1 MSEQTAIHQAVQQL
15 QYGEVI
21 AYPTEA
27 VWGLGCDPYQQSAFL
42 KILALK
48 QRPIEKGVI
57 LLASDI
63 QQISF
68 LLDNLNY
75 QQYQKVISSWHN
87 TQSEQATTWLFPT
100 HPKIPSWITGQYQQV
115 AVRVSHHPI
124 CQQLCQQFDGFIV
137 STSANPTGLTPA
149 QTKEQVREYFPD
161 IHIVNGNLGDSIRPS
176 RIIDVITGQILRA

>member
-1 MSEQTAIHQAVQQL
+1 MSEQTVINHAVQQL
-15 QYGEVI
+15 QHGEVI

-68 LLDNLNY
+68 LLDHLNH
-75 QQYQKVISSWHN
+75 QQYQQVISSWQD
-87 TQSEQATTWLFPT
+87 TQAEQATTWLFPT
-100 HPKIPSWITGQYQQV
+100 HKNIPSWITGQYQQV

-124 CQQLCQQFDGFIV
+124 CKQLCQQFGGFIV
-137 STSANPTGLTPA
+137 STSANPSGLTPA
-149 QTKEQVREYFPD
+149 QTIEQVREYFPNL
-161 IHIVNGNLGDSIRPS
+161 HIVNGELGHATRPS
-176 RIIDVITGQILRA
+176 RIIDVITGAVLRT